1 MARRRRSTRTNA
13 DDSGIPLPLGVSPDG
28 SPLNSVEELPEL
40 PLPKQVIVGGDALRV
55 DGWIFRVWPIGKRT
69 LEWLAR
75 QATRWHEQDPSP
87 ENKAQVNGVIEAI
100 ETMIQKKPQAGGTK
114 QGEFEF

>member
-1 MARRRRSTRTNA
+1 MARRRRSPQN
-13 DDSGIPLPLGVSPDG
+13 DSGIPLPLGVSPDG

-40 PLPKQVIVGGDALRV
+40 PLPKKVIVGGDALRV
-55 DGWIFRVWPIGKRT
+55 DGWIFRVCPIGKRT

-75 QATRWHEQDPSP
+75 QATRWHAEDPSP

-100 ETMIQKKPQAGGTK
+100 ETMIQKKPQSRSK

>member
-1 MARRRRSTRTNA
+1 MARRRRSTSSNA

-28 SPLNSVEELPEL
+28 SPLNSVEELPDL
-40 PLPKQVIVGGDALRV
+40 PLPKKVIVGGDALRV

-69 LEWLAR
+69 LEWLGR
-75 QATRWHEQDPSP
+75 QATRWHAADPSP

-114 QGEFEF
+114 QGEFDF

>member
-1 MARRRRSTRTNA
+1 MSRRLRSTPTNA
-13 DDSGIPLPLGVSPDG
+13 AGSDLPLGVSPDG
-28 SPLNSVEELPEL
+28 IPLNSVEELPEL
-40 PLPKQVIVGGDALRV
+40 PLPKKVIVGDDAMRV
-55 DGWIFRVWPIGKRT
+55 DEWIFRVWPIGRRT

-75 QATRWHEQDPSP
+75 QATRWHKEDPSP
-87 ENKAQVNGVIEAI
+87 ENRAQVNGVIEAI

>member
-1 MARRRRSTRTNA
+1 
-13 DDSGIPLPLGVSPDG
+13 
-28 SPLNSVEELPEL
+28 VEELPEL
-40 PLPKQVIVGGDALRV
+40 SLPKKVIVGGDALRV

-75 QATRWHEQDPSP
+75 QATRWHAEDPSP

-100 ETMIQKKPQAGGTK
+100 ETMIQKKPQSRSK

>member
-1 MARRRRSTRTNA
+1 MARCRRSTPSNA
-13 DDSGIPLPLGVSPDG
+13 DGSDLPLGVSPLG
-28 SPLNSVEELPEL
+28 IPFNSVEELPEL
-40 PLPKQVIVGGDALRV
+40 PLPKTVIVGGDAMRV
-55 DGWIFRVWPIGKRT
+55 DGWIFRIWPIGRRT

-75 QATRWHEQDPSP
+75 QATRWHAEDPSP

-100 ETMIQKKPQAGGTK
+100 ETMIQKKPQGGGSK

>member
-1 MARRRRSTRTNA
+1 MARRRRSPQK

-28 SPLNSVEELPEL
+28 QPINSVEELPEL
-40 PLPKQVIVGGDALRV
+40 PLPKKVIVGGDALRV

-69 LEWLAR
+69 LDWLAR
-75 QATRWHEQDPSP
+75 QATRWLKEDPSP

-114 QGEFEF
+114 QGELEF

>member
-1 MARRRRSTRTNA
+1 MARRRRSAPTNT
-13 DDSGIPLPLGVSPDG
+13 DGFDLPLGVSPDG

-40 PLPKQVIVGGDALRV
+40 SLPKKVIVGGDAMRV
-55 DGWIFRVWPIGKRT
+55 DGWIFRVWPIGRRP
-69 LEWLAR
+69 LEWLGR
-75 QATRWHEQDPSP
+75 QATRWHAEDPSP

-100 ETMIQKKPQAGGTK
+100 ETMIQKKPQSRSK

>member
-1 MARRRRSTRTNA
+1 M
-13 DDSGIPLPLGVSPDG
+13 GVSPDG
-28 SPLNSVEELPEL
+28 DLLNSVEELPEL
-40 PLPKQVIVGGDALRV
+40 PLPKKVIVGGDAMRV

-69 LEWLAR
+69 LDWLGR
-75 QATRWHEQDPSP
+75 QATRWYTDDPSP

-100 ETMIQKKPQAGGTK
+100 ETMIQKKPQKGGTK